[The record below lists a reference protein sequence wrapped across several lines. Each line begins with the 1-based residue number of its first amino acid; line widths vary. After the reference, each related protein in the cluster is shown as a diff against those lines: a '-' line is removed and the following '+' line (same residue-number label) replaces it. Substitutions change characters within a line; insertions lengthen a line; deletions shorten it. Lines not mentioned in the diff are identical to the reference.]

1 MQLDRT
7 HVAIR
12 VRTLSEIGDLS
23 LLLIRRYPRA
33 YFHAF
38 FLGAAFWIIADV
50 LLLAWLPAQFM
61 GPEFFEGEFA
71 GERLRYLF
79 WMMTLV
85 FLQAPLAGIVTTYV
99 LGQSIFEQQPRLSSA
114 IKDIRPLFWRLIWT
128 LGFQRMAIPAM
139 LVVAFRYGTE
149 AHGFYDAVLP
159 ITFLLI
165 AAVIRSNRP
174 FVAEMILLER
184 CPLRSKTEGE
194 ITLRKRSKALHTPL
208 ASELGGRF
216 LTVSIVLSVL
226 MLCLFFALV
235 WTRGV
240 TLGDWSADTFA
251 MLVFYPLALW
261 LIASLSVVSR
271 LLSYLDARIRLEG
284 WEVELAIRA
293 EAIRQFG
300 QDFMSV
306 PLKKSPPA
314 IQNETPPTA
323 TTPAAHPMQP
333 IPAAGIKTLILLAMC
348 LAGCN
353 TVAAAEPAE
362 QPAPVVAD
370 SSWFD
375 SSEQSLV
382 PIELEDNRVDAKN
395 RDSRWLPKPPKPKA
409 AAPPPAT
416 TTSWWNMLSFWEIVG
431 WMLLLL
437 TVSGLVALLV
447 YLFNNSSFDFRQD
460 LPSQSIVHNH
470 TLDEQTK
477 QRIAELPA
485 ELRDTNVSPRTE
497 LERLMKAGDFDRAII
512 FLYGHQLLMLDR
524 IGWLRL
530 SRWKTNNQYVRETN
544 QSHTPTGGQLG
555 RTVKAFERSYFGKH
569 SLSREDFETLW
580 QENLVMEAAITNVG
594 AAA

>member
-1 MQLDRT
+1 
-7 HVAIR
+7 
-12 VRTLSEIGDLS
+12 
-23 LLLIRRYPRA
+23 
-33 YFHAF
+33 
-38 FLGAAFWIIADV
+38 
-50 LLLAWLPAQFM
+50 
-61 GPEFFEGEFA
+61 
-71 GERLRYLF
+71 
-79 WMMTLV
+79 
-85 FLQAPLAGIVTTYV
+85 V

-114 IKDIRPLFWRLIWT
+114 IKDIRPLLGRLIWT

-139 LVVAFRYGTE
+139 LVVAFRYGAETH
-149 AHGFYDAVLP
+149 AFYDAVLP
-159 ITFLLI
+159 ISFLLI

-184 CPLRSKTEGE
+184 CPLRSKIEGE
-194 ITLRKRSKALHTPL
+194 ITLPKRSKALHSPL

-235 WTRGV
+235 WSRGV
-240 TLGDWSADTFA
+240 TLGNWSADTFS

-306 PLKKSPPA
+306 PLKKSSPA
-314 IQNETPPTA
+314 IQNATPSTTTPPTA
-323 TTPAAHPMQP
+323 TPPADNPTSSAHPMQP
-333 IPAAGIKTLILLAMC
+333 LPAAGIKTLFLLAIC
-348 LAGCN
+348 LVGCS
-353 TVAAAEPAE
+353 TVAAASPAE
-362 QPAPVVAD
+362 QPAPVVVD
-370 SSWFD
+370 STWFN
-375 SSEQSLV
+375 SNEQSLV
-382 PIELEDNRVDAKN
+382 PIELEDDRVDSKN

-416 TTSWWNMLSFWEIVG
+416 TTSWWNTLSFWQILG
-431 WMLLLL
+431 WLLLLL
-437 TVSGLVALLV
+437 TVGGLVALLV

-460 LPSQSIVHNH
+460 LPSQTIVHNLA
-470 TLDEQTK
+470 LDEQTK

-497 LERLMKAGDFDRAII
+497 LERLMKTGDFDRAII

-530 SRWKTNNQYVRETN
+530 SRWKTNNQYVRETI

-569 SLSREDFETLW
+569 PLSREEFETLW
-580 QENLVMEAAITNVG
+580 QENLAMEAAITTVG